1 MSESLLTLWINS
13 ETNTLLPNWNSGG
26 TMTLPPFKQGDNVK
40 LEIHWV
46 RSDTANQFMEEVVIP
61 TAAQIKVA
69 IGVVNGVPS
78 GGFFVYSFEGDTVEI
93 QYDSTAQEVETLL
106 NSLPSI
112 TAAGGVTVSLVN
124 QRTYRVVFNNVGA
137 RNLPTCDSTGLTPS
151 TTVFVARINAGSSTS
166 KEVHHLRPKL
176 NPVAY
181 SDSFVDTA
189 EPEIA
194 ITVIDAIT
202 NRISISPAPKYGTFT
217 ITNGTL
223 TTTALSIYSSAN
235 TVQDALVSSGISNS
249 TRSYSVAKSGE
260 FVWDI
265 YRTKGTSETL
275 SVSDSG
281 LVGFSSKN
289 GDIDLN
295 TIEVEDLLAG
305 AAEVN
310 AVLEVEYSLGS
321 VKQTIYQGNIRI
333 VNDLIDNATY
343 NPIPFPLPLEDAPSD
358 GSLYARKDGAWV
370 AFIEEDNQGITQSY
384 ADTHYYPLNSNPA
397 GYLDADDIID
407 GGTY

>member
-13 ETNTLLPNWNSGG
+13 ETNTLIPNWNSGG
-26 TMTLPPFKQGDNVK
+26 TVTLPPFKQGDSVN

-46 RSDTANQFMEEVVIP
+46 RSDSGNQFMEEVPIP

-69 IGVVNGVPS
+69 IGVVNASPS
-78 GGFFVYSFEGDTVEI
+78 GGSFIYSFEGDSVEI
-93 QYDSTAQEVETLL
+93 PYDATASDAETLI
-106 NSLPSI
+106 NGLPSI
-112 TAAGGVTVSLVN
+112 TAAGGVVVSLVN
-124 QRTYRVVFNNVGA
+124 QKTYRIVFNNFGA

-151 TTVFVARINAGSSTS
+151 TTIFVARINAGSITA
-166 KEVHHLRPKL
+166 KEVHHLRPKV

-181 SDSFVDTA
+181 SDSFTDTQ

-194 ITVIDAIT
+194 ITAIDSIT
-202 NRISISPAPKYGTFT
+202 NRIEIYPSPKYGTFA

-223 TTTALSIYSSAN
+223 TTGALSIYASAQS
-235 TVQDALVSSGISNS
+235 VQDALNSSGISS
-249 TRSYSVAKSGE
+249 LTRTYSVAKSGE

-265 YRTKGTSETL
+265 YRTNGTTEVL
-275 SVSDSG
+275 SVVDSG
-281 LVGFSSKN
+281 IIGFISKS
-289 GDIDLN
+289 GEIDLN
-295 TIEVEDLLAG
+295 TLEVEDLLAG
-305 AAEVN
+305 AESVS
-310 AVLEVEYSLGS
+310 AVLEVEYSYGN
-321 VKQTIYQGNIRI
+321 VKQTIYQGSVTI
-333 VNDLIDNATY
+333 VNDLIDNTTY
-343 NPIPFPLPLEDAPSD
+343 NPIPFPLLLEDAPSD
-358 GSLYARKDGAWV
+358 GSLYARKDGAWI